1 MTEKKFQEI
10 VFSVHQNY
18 VELKGYVN
26 MTMPKMYYF
35 LFNYFKIRCFFRFLT
50 GQSRWGWII
59 FNPIIHK
66 LVYLSPV
73 WVEYG

>member
-1 MTEKKFQEI
+1 MTPLIQVHSLSKTIFCSIEDIHDCEKKFQEI

-35 LFNYFKIRCFFRFLT
+35 LFNYGYFQNQMFFSFPHRT
-50 GQSRWGWII
+50 I
-59 FNPIIHK
+59 
-66 LVYLSPV
+66 
-73 WVEYG
+73 